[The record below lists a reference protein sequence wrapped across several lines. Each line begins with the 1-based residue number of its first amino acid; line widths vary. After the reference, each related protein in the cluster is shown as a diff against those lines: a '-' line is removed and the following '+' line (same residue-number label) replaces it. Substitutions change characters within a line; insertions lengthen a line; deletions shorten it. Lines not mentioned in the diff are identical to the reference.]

1 MIKYGKRM
9 AASVEHYGDRVAF
22 YLQEQGLDGKRRIAA
37 IEYSELGEGLPCD
50 PSFALPMESAQ
61 ELFEMMWSQGFR
73 SKHDRGGSDRLDA
86 ARAEH
91 IADLRRAAK
100 LA

>member
-1 MIKYGKRM
+1 MTKLGKRM

-22 YLQEQGLDGKRRIAA
+22 YLADYVSDGKRRMASIDY
-37 IEYSELGEGLPCD
+37 IEKEGGLYCE
-50 PSFALPMESAQ
+50 PSFSLSMETAQ

-73 SKHDRGGSDRLDA
+73 SKHDRGGADRLDA

-91 IADLRRAAK
+91 IADLRKAAK